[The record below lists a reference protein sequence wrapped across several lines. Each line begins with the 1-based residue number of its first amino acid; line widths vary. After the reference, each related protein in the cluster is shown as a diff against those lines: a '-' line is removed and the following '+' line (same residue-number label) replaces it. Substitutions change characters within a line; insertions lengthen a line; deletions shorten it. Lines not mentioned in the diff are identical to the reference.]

1 MIKPLKNYLSESTI
15 SGTVVIKTVEKPTE
29 EQIKL
34 LKRILE
40 RFELAKL
47 EEPTEIKNDR
57 MDFIDIK
64 NKTVWKTTATV
75 ELPFSPYILHHEIS
89 AALKINPTL
98 LIVRSQAEPIEQYAE
113 QAEEEKSN
121 DIVRA
126 ARLSTKRE
134 YEDWESPDI
143 EDLFGDEYNKSL
155 LNYLA
160 KVKEDR
166 KSIEVEPDAPLFS
179 WLDMRKTKPNELD
192 SKIDFSDYNA
202 GIDTPKPVYKYD
214 KSVKPP
220 ASSAFQD
227 RFGGFDAS
235 ASPKQTKP
243 EGRKKS

>member
-15 SGTVVIKTVEKPTE
+15 SGTVVIKTVEKPTD
-29 EQIKL
+29 EQLKL

-40 RFELAKL
+40 RFELTHF
-47 EEPTEIKNDR
+47 EDPSEIKNDR
-57 MDFIDIK
+57 SDFIDIK
-64 NKTVWKTTATV
+64 NRTVWRTTATV

-89 AALKINPTL
+89 AALRINPSL

-113 QAEEEKSN
+113 IEQEKKSN
-121 DIVRA
+121 DIVTA

-134 YEDWESPDI
+134 YEDWESPNI

-166 KSIEVEPDAPLFS
+166 KSTEVEPDAPLFS
-179 WLDMRKTKPNELD
+179 WLDMSKVKPNPLD
-192 SKIDFSDYNA
+192 SKLDTADYNA
-202 GIDTPKPVYKYD
+202 DMDTPKPVYKYD

-235 ASPKQTKP
+235 ASPNQTKP
-243 EGRKKS
+243 KGKKNS